1 MKHIIFII
9 LSIYTKFGFAQT
21 VTIQDDIYREGEMND
36 FLNGIE
42 NDKFLQLE
50 RMTSMAFHNIL
61 NEYRASEGGKT
72 IYWDDKL
79 WMAAR
84 NHTVYMHRTADF
96 SHTESWQSEIFTG
109 LDPENRVDFVTYDIN
124 EFDNASYENIA
135 VFGQNFSEAAA
146 VDMSFANDLTWE
158 EMLELAVNNA
168 QSMFEMWKDSPGHNQ
183 NMLEEDHLAHGTS
196 IIYNENTES
205 AYATSVF
212 AQYQEYYNP
221 ITFSLDFYTGWEND
235 FKPNFKEDY
244 PEVNPMDGAKKVM
257 HRKLFSNLLNYM
269 SEKNIYE
276 DDKLKEL
283 IVEAPDEENDS
294 ELKKRYL
301 KSTKY
306 LGVFKLINHEIK
318 QYKFKTTV
326 DLGDNFLNDCIN
338 WQHEVLSTCQDFD
351 RASGFAGIIEFID
364 NKSEKSEITL
374 KVYTIGRKR

>member
-1 MKHIIFII
+1 
-9 LSIYTKFGFAQT
+9 
-21 VTIQDDIYREGEMND
+21 
-36 FLNGIE
+36 
-42 NDKFLQLE
+42 
-50 RMTSMAFHNIL
+50 
-61 NEYRASEGGKT
+61 
-72 IYWDDKL
+72 
-79 WMAAR
+79 MAAR
-84 NHTVYMHRTADF
+84 NHTVYMHRTAHF
-96 SHTESWQSEIFTG
+96 SHTESWQSEISTG

-135 VFGQNFSEAAA
+135 VFGQNFSEAAS
-146 VDMSFANDLTWE
+146 VDISFANDLTWE

-205 AYATSVF
+205 AYASSVF

-318 QYKFKTTV
+318 QYKFKNTI

-364 NKSEKSEITL
+364 IKSEKSEITL